1 MVRLGKKVKGS
12 AKLKQSGEEAELAAR
27 LEREQLMEL
36 RKKEAL
42 FAKKRIKALM
52 ERELGFTKINRLKIQ
67 NQWRK
72 IMRLAKVESLR
83 KEIEILS
90 QNHERDV
97 DRKDAIIQM
106 LDRDLEEAEEQ
117 YQMAL
122 RAHLQN
128 IDALIDL
135 QDSRLLALENEFEN
149 DLRTLEDEFNAERE
163 EIINQHNRE
172 RTEIEDIMAAVEADE
187 RDREAEAKTEH
198 ETLREEIRNKN
209 LEDINVL
216 RIQLESNIEELE
228 RHFEAAHLH
237 YLTNT
242 DQRTQ
247 DFKYLTTQDQNL
259 SKDIETK
266 ILKIER
272 LQLTLQHWRTKIS
285 TNNKEC
291 SERNK
296 ALREEKNAISRH
308 FQNLKARMTKFRDGE
323 QRRLL
328 ELTENA
334 HKTKGELQAKLK
346 LAEEIIQR
354 SEICRKLETE
364 REKVL
369 PFYESTRLDDAGE
382 EEDDDLRKQIDAA
395 NQDLRTLMAGAG
407 KVDEDADPVNVD
419 PEINSQGYTADG
431 RTVEEWDYL
440 ENFFKKSNKALLDK
454 LSAERERDR
463 LRRENEDLQ
472 NILKQYLDGISVN
485 EEVLSKPNPLLVV
498 NGKVNLNAPPVH
510 LSGMPTR
517 IDGNHMVN
525 TGRSGN
531 RMGPVGY

>member
-12 AKLKQSGEEAELAAR
+12 AKLKPSGEEAELAAR
-27 LEREQLMEL
+27 LEREQMMEL
-36 RKKEAL
+36 RRKEAL
-42 FAKKRIKALM
+42 HQKKRIKAMM
-52 ERELGFTKINRLKIQ
+52 EREIGFTKINRLKIQ

-128 IDALIDL
+128 IDGLIDL
-135 QDSRLLALENEFEN
+135 QDARLLALENEFEN

-163 EIINQHNRE
+163 EIVNQHNRE
-172 RTEIEDIMAAVEADE
+172 KTELMDIMSAVEADE
-187 RDREAEAKTEH
+187 RERESEAKTEH
-198 ETLREEIRNKN
+198 ETLREEIRNRN

-216 RIQLESNIEELE
+216 RITLESNIEELE

-296 ALREEKNAISRH
+296 ALREEKNAIARH
-308 FQNLKARMTKFRDGE
+308 FQSLKARMNKFRDGE

-328 ELTENA
+328 ELTQNA
-334 HKTKGELQAKLK
+334 HKTKEELKSKIK
-346 LAEEIIQR
+346 LAEDIVHH
-354 SEICRKLETE
+354 SEISRKLETQ

-369 PFYESTRLDDAGE
+369 PFYESTPLLNG
-382 EEDDDLRKQIDAA
+382 EDDDEDLQKEVEEQNQELR
-395 NQDLRTLMAGAG
+395 LLMSGAG
-407 KVDEDADPVNVD
+407 KVDEDADPINVN
-419 PEINSQGYTADG
+419 PEINSQGYMKG
-431 RTVEEWDYL
+431 KNVEEWDYL

-454 LSAERERDR
+454 LFVERERDR
-463 LRRENEDLQ
+463 LRKENEDLQ

-485 EEVLSKPNPLLVV
+485 PDVLKKPNPLLVI
-498 NGKVNLNAPPVH
+498 NGRVNLNAPPVQ
-510 LSGMPTR
+510 LSGAPAR

-531 RMGPVGY
+531 RGGPLY